1 MIPNAQF
8 SVYDGDAFIPESY
21 GYNITADDDVSLLV
35 IRQISALQGGVRS
48 LVVPLNLPGR
58 YYFTCMVGVHCMLG
72 QKVVVDVVNAANNS
86 LYKRS
91 LTMLQLRWRRA
102 AEGEITHD
110 LQTSTIDQ

>member
-72 QKVVVDVVNAANNS
+72 QKVVVDVVDEAAP
-86 LYKRS
+86 
-91 LTMLQLRWRRA
+91 A
-102 AEGEITHD
+102 PEAE
-110 LQTSTIDQ
+110 